1 MTADT
6 DTVQPLASE
15 DAATLPAVPWLRTFY
30 WSVRRELWEHRS
42 IYIAP
47 LVVTGLALAGF
58 LFGTLRLVHTVR
70 AGMTPAGREEAA
82 QAIAA
87 PYEFVAFAVM
97 LTGLV
102 VAMLYCLGALYGERR
117 DRSILFWKSLPVSD
131 LTTVLAKA
139 AVPLLVQP
147 VVLFA
152 VIFSAHLIMLSLS
165 SVVVAGAGLD
175 AGAFWANAPVW
186 RLWRLMAPGLPFIG
200 VWYAP
205 LYAWLLLVSAWA
217 RRTPSLWALAS
228 PLVLAL
234 VERLALG
241 THFIFS
247 WLGLRLVGAFAGAVG
262 KGHDIGW
269 ESPHVWTGLALGAA
283 FLAGAVW
290 LRRSREPI

>member
-6 DTVQPLASE
+6 DTVQPLAAGN
-15 DAATLPAVPWLRTFY
+15 AAALPALPWIRTFY
-30 WSVRRELWEHRS
+30 WSVRRELWEHRA

-47 LVVTGLALAGF
+47 LVVAGLALAGF
-58 LFGTLRLVHTVR
+58 LFGTLRLLHTVR
-70 AGMTPAGREEAA
+70 VGMTTAGHEKAA

-152 VIFSAHLIMLSLS
+152 AIFSAHLIMLALS
-165 SVVVAGAGLD
+165 FVVVAGAGLD
-175 AGAFWANAPVW
+175 ADAFWANAPVW
-186 RLWRLMAPGLPFIG
+186 RLWQLMAPGLPFIG

-241 THFIFS
+241 THFVFS
-247 WLGLRLVGAFAGAVG
+247 WLALRLVGVFAGAVG

-269 ESPHVWTGLALGAA
+269 ASPHVWTGLALAAA

>member
-1 MTADT
+1 
-6 DTVQPLASE
+6 
-15 DAATLPAVPWLRTFY
+15 
-30 WSVRRELWEHRS
+30 VRRELWEHRA

-47 LVVTGLALAGF
+47 LVVAGLALAGF
-58 LFGTLRLVHTVR
+58 LFGTLRLPHAVR
-70 AGMTPAGREEAA
+70 VGLTPAGHEEAA

-97 LTGLV
+97 MTGLV

-117 DRSILFWKSLPVSD
+117 DRSVLFRKSLPVSD

-152 VIFSAHLIMLSLS
+152 VIFSAHLVMLALS
-165 SVVVAGAGLD
+165 YVIVAGAGLD
-175 AGAFWANAPVW
+175 AGAFWAKAPVW
-186 RLWRLMAPGLPFIG
+186 RLWQLMAPGLPFIG

-217 RRTPSLWALAS
+217 KRTPSLWALAS

-241 THFIFS
+241 THFVFS

-269 ESPHVWTGLALGAA
+269 TSPHVWTGVALAAA